1 MQKFLNMTDNNVY
14 KFIQL
19 AITIIATFWDF
30 FRVTVFNKN
39 ADNGF
44 LAVTFIVEVC
54 LIVNIFANYMKTK
67 YLSVYMFQEN
77 GFAELTFVLCNLFSC
92 SLLSENSFLIFI
104 TANFFK
110 IVNAM
115 RVSDIL
121 HYL

>member
-1 MQKFLNMTDNNVY
+1 MTDNNVY